1 MSLLPFT
8 PLSHPCSALPPA
20 LPTETFQRGSK
31 RWSRNNRYSLL
42 SGEDWEEGGMAIPL
56 VQLPSTIPQRA
67 SVAGPDMTYTRASST
82 YARSRARRRS
92 GIVSTT
98 GADLDYAAAGSTQRW
113 SRTSDIFDF
122 NNRRTVMGGGME
134 EQGGNNRPRVQ
145 QRKRKRWSN
154 SIGSTTATV
163 FENVRSSVVST
174 GNGIGNTHRVSVLPS
189 HVERDEAE
197 ITGPE
202 RRPGKR
208 RRLTRVL
215 KGLAASFRGLGAGG
229 SMA

>member
-1 MSLLPFT
+1 
-8 PLSHPCSALPPA
+8 
-20 LPTETFQRGSK
+20 
-31 RWSRNNRYSLL
+31 
-42 SGEDWEEGGMAIPL
+42 MAIPL
-56 VQLPSTIPQRA
+56 VQLPSTLPQRA
-67 SVAGPDMTYTRASST
+67 SIAGPDMTYTRASST
-82 YARSRARRRS
+82 YARTRARRRS

-98 GADLDYAAAGSTQRW
+98 GADLDYSAAGSDKRW
-113 SRTSDIFDF
+113 SRRSDVFDF
-122 NNRRTVMGGGME
+122 NRRTVLGGGME
-134 EQGGNNRPRVQ
+134 EDGGNRPRVQ

-174 GNGIGNTHRVSVLPS
+174 GANGNRNTHRVSVLPS
-189 HVERDEAE
+189 HVERDEE
-197 ITGPE
+197 EVTGTE

>member
-1 MSLLPFT
+1 MALYPFT
-8 PLSHPCSALPPA
+8 PLTHPCSALPPT

-42 SGEDWEEGGMAIPL
+42 SGEDWEDGGAAIPL
-56 VQLPSTIPQRA
+56 VQMPSTIPNQRV
-67 SVAGPDMTYTRASST
+67 SIAGPNMRCDMTYTRASTT
-82 YARSRARRRS
+82 YARKRRS
-92 GIVSTT
+92 AVTGSPDPALPRNST
-98 GADLDYAAAGSTQRW
+98 RW
-113 SRTSDIFDF
+113 SRTSEIFDF
-122 NNRRTVMGGGME
+122 GNRRTIAGGIPTAADDA
-134 EQGGNNRPRVQ
+134 RPRVQ
-145 QRKRKRWSN
+145 QRKRKRWNN

-174 GNGIGNTHRVSVLPS
+174 GNGHAGGNTQRVSVLPS
-189 HVERDEAE
+189 HVERDEQE